1 MRTRFVLNSFTLL
14 CFLLTGAS
22 LLFAADAGSVRYE
35 VKADRRTGQL
45 IRRAVVV
52 TPKVISPV
60 VVTPAAAVA
69 PERTAAAADRK
80 IDEMVKAAASHYK
93 VDPLL
98 VHAVIAVESNY
109 NPHAVSP
116 VGAQGLMQLMPGTA
130 RQLGVRNA
138 FDAEENIRAGVK
150 HLRDLQDQYKDDRLA
165 LAAYNAGAGAVKKYG
180 WIPPYR
186 ETQDYVYKVGKKYGD
201 ARKALAAN
209 PIQTA
214 AASPQPEV
222 AQPPEHRP
230 IEVFTD
236 SEGRIHM
243 RTK

>member
-1 MRTRFVLNSFTLL
+1 MRTRFVLNTTLKFCL
-14 CFLLTGAS
+14 LLTGAT
-22 LLFAADAGSVRYE
+22 LLAAADGESLRYE

-45 IRRAVVV
+45 IWRAVVV
-52 TPKVISPV
+52 TPRVIAPV
-60 VVTPAAAVA
+60 VVTPGAAM
-69 PERTAAAADRK
+69 PSERSAEKK
-80 IDEMVKAAASHYK
+80 IDQMVRDAAKQYK

-98 VHAVIAVESNY
+98 VHAVISVESNY

-138 FDAEENIRAGVK
+138 FDAEENIRAGVR

-209 PIQTA
+209 INQTT

-222 AQPPEHRP
+222 PQPPEHRP